1 MHNRQR
7 GVDALVV
14 PTYLAS
20 YPASF
25 LASSLKMHVLSI
37 LSEKGGS
44 GKTTIAT
51 NLATAFHL
59 DGVETLLVDADPQ
72 GTARDWGAASDA
84 DTPVVVGVDR
94 PSLEDDVP
102 RLGERFEVVV
112 IDGAPRMQKRAVS
125 AVKASGLVLVPVRPS
140 AADIWSAETII
151 EACEAY
157 ATEARFVVSSQV
169 VGTALADGIQGALES
184 FDIEVMDAR
193 TSQRVA
199 FTEALGAGESV
210 LQYEPSGK
218 AAGEVKLLYEEV
230 RKLLNQTS
238 TIQ

>member
-1 MHNRQR
+1 M
-7 GVDALVV
+7 
-14 PTYLAS
+14 Y
-20 YPASF
+20 
-25 LASSLKMHVLSI
+25 VLSI

-44 GKTTIAT
+44 GKTTLAT

-59 DGVETLLVDADPQ
+59 SGTETLLVDADPQ

-94 PSLEDDVP
+94 PSLEEDVP
-102 RLGERFEVVV
+102 RLGERFELV
-112 IDGAPRMQKRAVS
+112 IVDGAPRMQERAVS
-125 AVKASGLVLVPVRPS
+125 AVKASDLVLVPVRPS
-140 AADIWSAETII
+140 AADIWSAETIL
-151 EACEAY
+151 EACNAY

-169 VGTALADGIQGALES
+169 VGTALADSIQGALES
-184 FDIEVMDAR
+184 FDIDVMDAR

-218 AAGEVKLLYEEV
+218 AAGEIEGLHTEVKALL
-230 RKLLNQTS
+230 KTPTDQ
-238 TIQ
+238 

>member
-1 MHNRQR
+1 MH
-7 GVDALVV
+7 A
-14 PTYLAS
+14 
-20 YPASF
+20 
-25 LASSLKMHVLSI
+25 LSI

-51 NLATAFHL
+51 NLAAAFHL

-94 PSLEDDVP
+94 PSLEEDVP
-102 RLGERFEVVV
+102 RLGERFDIV
-112 IDGAPRMQKRAVS
+112 IVDGAPRMQERAVS
-125 AVKASGLVLVPVRPS
+125 AVKASDVVLVPVRPS

-151 EACEAY
+151 EACNAY

-169 VGTALADGIQGALES
+169 VGTALADGVQDSLES
-184 FDIEVMDAR
+184 FDVEVMEAR

-210 LQYEPSGK
+210 LQYKPSGK
-218 AAGEVKLLYEEV
+218 ASGEVRRLYEEV
-230 RKLLNQTS
+230 RALLNQTE
-238 TIQ
+238 